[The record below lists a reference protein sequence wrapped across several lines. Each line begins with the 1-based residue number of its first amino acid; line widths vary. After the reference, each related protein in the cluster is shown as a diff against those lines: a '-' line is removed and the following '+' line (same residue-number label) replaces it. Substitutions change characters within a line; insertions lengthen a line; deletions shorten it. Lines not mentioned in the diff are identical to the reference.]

1 MYVPSHC
8 MHAFPLG
15 RAPVSLFDTRRRCQE
30 SLRQPGNPEPQT
42 TRLSALQQET
52 PSTSRLAHIPPQCP
66 PHALLS
72 SALHAQRLCAKPS
85 SPTSS
90 DPSAPLSQKVLAR
103 PHQTSH
109 DGSKHHP
116 RCECLSAYDRSL
128 ANPCGRS
135 TSRWSWWMMLS
146 TSLSDRL
153 VEGARGEGKCCRKRS
168 R

>member
-8 MHAFPLG
+8 MHPPW
-15 RAPVSLFDTRRRCQE
+15 RAPVSLFDARRRCQE
-30 SLRQPGNPEPQT
+30 SLRRPGNPEPQT
-42 TRLSALQQET
+42 TRLSAHQQET

-66 PHALLS
+66 PHAPLS
-72 SALHAQRLCAKPS
+72 SALHAQRLCAKLL
-85 SPTSS
+85 SPTPS

-116 RCECLSAYDRSL
+116 RCACLSAYDRSP

-135 TSRWSWWMMLS
+135 MTRWSWWMMLL
-146 TSLSDRL
+146 TSLSGRL
-153 VEGARGEGKCCRKRS
+153 VEGARGEGKCCPRRL